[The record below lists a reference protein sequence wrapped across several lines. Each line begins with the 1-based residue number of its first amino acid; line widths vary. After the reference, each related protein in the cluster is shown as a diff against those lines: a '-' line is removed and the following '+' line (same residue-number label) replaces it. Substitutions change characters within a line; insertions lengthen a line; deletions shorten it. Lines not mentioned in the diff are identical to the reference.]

1 MRNSLLVIVQSIG
14 SRRNWTRGKELD
26 DYFNI
31 LSNNN
36 NSNFPMEVLVVKI
49 EINVY
54 HISLSIPDAKFELNS
69 VSYSIVIFWAFCQL
83 NTRVVWTS
91 KGKGKERLCGFQMV
105 CMLRNNKARKGKL
118 NTCDKNLLVVDY
130 RFILNPSGT
139 NKAWKTSELYQNE
152 A

>member
-1 MRNSLLVIVQSIG
+1 MRKSLLLIVQSIG
-14 SRRNWTRGKELD
+14 SRRSWTSGKELD

-31 LSNNN
+31 WSHNNN
-36 NSNFPMEVLVVKI
+36 NNFPMEVLVVKI

-54 HISLSIPDAKFELNS
+54 HISLSTPDAKYELNS

-83 NTRVVWTS
+83 NIRVIWTS
-91 KGKGKERLCGFQMV
+91 KGKGEESLRGFQTV

-118 NTCDKNLLVVDY
+118 NTCDKNLPVVDY
-130 RFILNPSGT
+130 RFIHNPSGT
-139 NKAWKTSELYQNE
+139 NKAWKTSELYENE